1 LPTLNQAL
9 AVVQSQG
16 TTKKAIYGVSVGG
29 QETQKGR
36 LFIMS
41 EPKAKALKKS
51 NSTDSSQSSEE
62 MSRPQALA
70 ISWTGLEALA
80 KRKQLII
87 FNDKTTGRVWF
98 GIANAKV
105 VSVGNDKQGNSIYDL
120 IDTEE
125 LSTLEALATPESKEP

>member
-1 LPTLNQAL
+1 
-9 AVVQSQG
+9 
-16 TTKKAIYGVSVGG
+16 
-29 QETQKGR
+29 
-36 LFIMS
+36 MS